1 MLMAVGLLIS
11 GNAGATERT
20 AGTADGLTAAVSAAN
35 DGDVIK
41 LTSDITSSTTIE
53 VLQKAITLDLNG
65 YNLTYT
71 GSDYDALYVS
81 PGSGKTVTID
91 GYNDAKDKKGA
102 ISRTTTSNGG
112 DVIYFKSGSLV
123 IDGCNISAPNK
134 LAMTYVLCC
143 ISPTSI
149 SVSNT
154 TISGGRFAFTTTA
167 SPSITIGE
175 NVSIENNYTYSLQ
188 LSGETSVSMSSPLT
202 KVCTDDVTSSFTIN
216 SGISVS
222 TSTWALSGA
231 TTFNNNG
238 TLEIGKDCGSYAMNI
253 NNTGTC
259 SITGGAFK
267 KNVAIDNTGTL
278 TISGGEFSADLTL
291 GASQSCIVTGGT
303 FAVGTEDAPLAYD
316 RIAGF
321 IQSGYKAVSS
331 VIGSTPAMAVVE
343 DSYVGEATYNNTDYA
358 TLRAAVAAALA
369 NTEDNNPIV
378 TLKKD
383 VTLSNSELE
392 ISNTLTLNIGTFN
405 INGSGN
411 FSYLM
416 ISGGNVTIQ
425 GSGSIQSAASY
436 GPIQMYGDEA
446 SLSLQGTLSVSGKYG
461 ICDFDGAKNIT
472 VASTVTISGT
482 TYDIYMYNNCESI
495 VNHSNA
501 NIVAKGCYI
510 GSIISDGG
518 GTILIQSGCKISAAS
533 YENLKDYIE
542 NGYKG
547 FLQKDATYGDIYLVD
562 AETQTVAAKIGD
574 YEYLT
579 LNAACSAAVAGD
591 EIDLVADFSTSSSFT
606 IKKQITIDLNGHSF
620 EVGKNGILV
629 YCDITIIDSSEGH
642 TGEIINESGDY
653 TLYINPGV
661 NLTLLGGTYQVQ
673 SNSAKAVINFS
684 NTIGSDPCSVI
695 IDGENTHIIADYG
708 TGVAMPCEV
717 AGNVITVRNGATITA
732 QDFCIANL
740 GTYTDMNTTMNIES
754 GAKLTSTTAAA
765 IYHPGGG
772 YLNISGD
779 NTVIQGVETGVEI
792 RAGELNMTGGKVTCT
807 GSTISCNPNGNG
819 TTTSGAGISVAQH
832 TTTKPIIVNISGG
845 VVSGPFA
852 LVQLNPQG
860 NDEENYLKMKVNVTG
875 GKFITTK
882 SEGGSLLNGDG
893 KFGTVTYDANAML
906 LSQNRRILVS
916 GGYYKDYDPAPFV
929 MPGYVSVLLSSITNP
944 TPEDE
949 QAINDGYKYKVVK
962 ITEAGSTDVSN
973 NSGDWHKDASSVWT
987 STNEPDKLT
996 QVKISGQEIVVST
1009 PATAYGIEISNTQA
1023 GNTKLTITETGRLM
1037 VDLGGINGT
1046 TPITFDI
1053 KDGGQMA
1060 IAPAAAQ
1067 ETESQPEAKVTLVA
1081 DWARRKATADTKE
1094 PGVLEAGDL
1103 YWQHIATPLS
1113 DGNQPTPSEKG
1124 VSYVN
1129 TWNLVNGWTSA
1140 TWADVVTPFV
1150 GYQIS
1155 SVKKSNENITLTFEG
1170 KLVGN
1175 HVDPM
1180 KFSRIGFSFFGNSY
1194 LAPIDIRELLTCL
1207 ETRDVVDPTILLYNS
1222 EDGIYAPINRAS
1234 FYIPGTI
1241 AEIKPMQG
1249 FFVFAESAANVD
1261 FDYTK
1266 AVWNSFCAKAQS
1278 GVVVPTAPKM
1288 EENPFS
1294 AIACIDIKA
1303 EDGAAD
1309 RVMLF
1314 EGDELSAA
1322 EDKGYDAHKM
1332 MTSGI
1337 NIYAKGSYAD
1347 LAILATDNLLGSE
1360 LILKTDANTNYTMSF
1375 ANIKGEYALYDALTG
1390 STINMT
1396 EGATYEFQAQA
1407 EATITDRFFVVE
1419 AAKAPTKMANIGAQA
1434 GSCKFM
1440 KQGIM
1445 FIERNNK
1452 VYNAQ
1457 GQIVK

>member
-1 MLMAVGLLIS
+1 MAVGLLIS
-11 GNAGATERT
+11 GNVWAGNVAKIVETDTEYATF
-20 AGTADGLTAAVSAAN
+20 AKAVSAVKAN
-35 DGDVIK
+35 QTIQLLDDASYTPSAGYNFWGITYNLTILVGTHTLTLTVGSDQSYGVFIYNNANVTIEGELDANTNKYGTIEFTQNTHVAAFLLEDISLLTLKNVHIKTNHTWVVNVSNYKGNCSSLFLGENVTFEGTSPYDVLLNNYSQSSNITIEGIHDGLKFDIASQTNGANIINNGT
-41 LTSDITSSTTIE
+41 LTNLILHDNAGSVPTYSGTGTYELAKGSRVHKNTMSQIESKTTIATGCLSVLKGDYYE
-53 VLQKAITLDLNG
+53 VVEPSFSVNGVGYADLNAAMAQSTEANPVLLLEDVEYGPYLVDHGGWLDLNG
-65 YNLTYT
+65 HTIFVT
-71 GSDYDALYVS
+71 GENGLQLIGNQNYVFMDNSSAHTGKIENYYYSYALYLN
-81 PGSGKTVTID
+81 PGI
-91 GYNDAKDKKGA
+91 
-102 ISRTTTSNGG
+102 
-112 DVIYFKSGSLV
+112 
-123 IDGCNISAPNK
+123 
-134 LAMTYVLCC
+134 
-143 ISPTSI
+143 
-149 SVSNT
+149 
-154 TISGGRFAFTTTA
+154 
-167 SPSITIGE
+167 
-175 NVSIENNYTYSLQ
+175 
-188 LSGETSVSMSSPLT
+188 
-202 KVCTDDVTSSFTIN
+202 
-216 SGISVS
+216 
-222 TSTWALSGA
+222 
-231 TTFNNNG
+231 
-238 TLEIGKDCGSYAMNI
+238 
-253 NNTGTC
+253 
-259 SITGGAFK
+259 
-267 KNVAIDNTGTL
+267 
-278 TISGGEFSADLTL
+278 
-291 GASQSCIVTGGT
+291 
-303 FAVGTEDAPLAYD
+303 
-316 RIAGF
+316 
-321 IQSGYKAVSS
+321 
-331 VIGSTPAMAVVE
+331 
-343 DSYVGEATYNNTDYA
+343 
-358 TLRAAVAAALA
+358 
-369 NTEDNNPIV
+369 
-378 TLKKD
+378 
-383 VTLSNSELE
+383 
-392 ISNTLTLNIGTFN
+392 
-405 INGSGN
+405 
-411 FSYLM
+411 
-416 ISGGNVTIQ
+416 
-425 GSGSIQSAASY
+425 
-436 GPIQMYGDEA
+436 
-446 SLSLQGTLSVSGKYG
+446 
-461 ICDFDGAKNIT
+461 
-472 VASTVTISGT
+472 
-482 TYDIYMYNNCESI
+482 
-495 VNHSNA
+495 
-501 NIVAKGCYI
+501 
-510 GSIISDGG
+510 
-518 GTILIQSGCKISAAS
+518 
-533 YENLKDYIE
+533 NLK
-542 NGYKG
+542 
-547 FLQKDATYGDIYLVD
+547 
-562 AETQTVAAKIGD
+562 
-574 YEYLT
+574 
-579 LNAACSAAVAGD
+579 
-591 EIDLVADFSTSSSFT
+591 
-606 IKKQITIDLNGHSF
+606 
-620 EVGKNGILV
+620 
-629 YCDITIIDSSEGH
+629 
-642 TGEIINESGDY
+642 
-653 TLYINPGV
+653 
-661 NLTLLGGTYQVQ
+661 LLGGTYQN
-673 SNSAKAVINFS
+673 SNEDDDAEAVIYYN
-684 NTIGSDPCSVI
+684 IAEGYDPINVT
-695 IDGENTHIIADYG
+695 IDGANTHIIADYC
-708 TGVAMPCEV
+708 TGIAMPCEV

-754 GAKLTSTTAAA
+754 GAQLTSTTAAA

-779 NTVIQGVETGVEI
+779 NTLIQGVETGVEI

-832 TTTKPIIVNISGG
+832 TTTQPIIVNISGG

-852 LVQLNPQG
+852 LVQLNPQS
-860 NDEENYLKMKVNVTG
+860 NAEENYLKMKVNVTG

-929 MPGYVSVLLSSITNP
+929 MPGYVSVLLSSITNL

-949 QAINDGYKYKVVK
+949 QAIKDGYKYKVTK
-962 ITEAGSTDVSN
+962 ITESGSEDNSKD
-973 NSGDWHKDASSVWT
+973 SGDWHENAGTIWNSGE
-987 STNEPDKLT
+987 EPDKLT
-996 QVKISGQEIVVST
+996 QVTISGQKIVVST
-1009 PATAYGIEISNTQA
+1009 PATAYGIKISGTEE

-1053 KDGGQMA
+1053 ENGGQMA

-1067 ETESQPEAKVTLVA
+1067 ETESQPEATVTLVA
-1081 DWARRKATADTKE
+1081 DWAHRKADADSKADNELLAT
-1094 PGVLEAGDL
+1094 DL

-1113 DGNQPTPSEKG
+1113 DGQQPTPSQKG

-1140 TWADVVTPFV
+1140 TWANVVTPFV
-1150 GYQIS
+1150 GYQVS
-1155 SVKKSNENITLTFEG
+1155 SINKSTDDKIYYTFKG
-1170 KLVGN
+1170 QLVGN

-1222 EDGIYAPINRAS
+1222 KDGIYAPINRAS

-1303 EDGAAD
+1303 ENGAAD

-1332 MTSGI
+1332 MTSGM